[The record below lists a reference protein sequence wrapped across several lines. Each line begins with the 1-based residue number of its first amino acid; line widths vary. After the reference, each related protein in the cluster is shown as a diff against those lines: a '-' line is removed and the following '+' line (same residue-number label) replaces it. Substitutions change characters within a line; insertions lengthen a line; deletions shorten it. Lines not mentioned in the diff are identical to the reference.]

1 MPYKVFVAGEEALA
15 ADANAYLMS
24 QTVPR
29 FTNAT
34 QRTSQLTAP
43 VLNQLSILDSR
54 PGAVEYWTGSAWT
67 DTGQALTYGGF
78 HQVTTNAFGGLVLTF
93 PSALPAVPSALT
105 IQDVATTASQPG
117 VSYSVMSGTL
127 TASSVTLYCWRGTT
141 LVINTQVQ
149 FLWAAHLVRA

>member
-43 VLNQLSILDSR
+43 VLGQLSMLDTR
-54 PGAVEYWTGSAWT
+54 PGAIQYWTGSAWA
-67 DTGQALTYGGF
+67 DGLPMVQGS
-78 HQVTTNAFGGLVLTF
+78 VTTVTTDAQGLATITF
-93 PSALPAVPSALT
+93 PVAFAAGSPAVTCNIAGPSN
-105 IQDVATTASQPG
+105 TAVPF
-117 VSYSVMSGTL
+117 
-127 TASSVTLYCWRGTT
+127 TAM
-141 LVINTQVQ
+141 VISNPLNTAFAAKV
-149 FLWAAHLVRA
+149 WAGNTPHASAAISLQWIAVGARA

>member
-43 VLNQLSILDSR
+43 VSGQLSILDSR
-54 PGAVEYWTGSAWT
+54 AGVVQYWSGSAWV
-67 DTGQALTYGGF
+67 D
-78 HQVTTNAFGGLVLTF
+78 VF
-93 PSALPAVPSALT
+93 PF
-105 IQDVATTASQPG
+105 IQ
-117 VSYSVMSGTL
+117 SGTL
-127 TASSVTLYCWRGTT
+127 TGSTDANGDINLTFPTPFAATPLTLASIGVVSAGNYAVVPQVLPISASAVRFRCLHQAAVWA
-141 LVINTQVQ
+141 TQGVNIYW
-149 FLWAAHLVRA
+149 LALGAKP